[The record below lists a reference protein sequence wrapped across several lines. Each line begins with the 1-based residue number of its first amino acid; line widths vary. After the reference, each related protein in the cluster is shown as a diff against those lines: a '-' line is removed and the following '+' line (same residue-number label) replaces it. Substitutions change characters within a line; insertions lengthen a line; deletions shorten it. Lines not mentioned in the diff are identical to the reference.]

1 VTRQRVVLALV
12 VLVLAA
18 GGVLVWLL
26 RTGAGTEPTVTS
38 AASAD
43 AGVASESV
51 KTQVREAAGKA
62 AEAAYG
68 YTWQT
73 VAVDKAAARDLMT
86 SEMQRRYDRTTAGVV
101 TSSQEDHAVV
111 TAEVVGTALVTA
123 STTHARVLVFV
134 DQRTTGDDLD
144 KPLLDLNR
152 VLVTLERDDG
162 DWLVS
167 ELDAL

>member
-1 VTRQRVVLALV
+1 MTRQRVVLALV

-18 GGVLVWLL
+18 GGVLVWLV
-26 RTGAGTEPTVTS
+26 RAGAGTEPTATS

-43 AGVASESV
+43 ASVASEAV
-51 KTQVREAAGKA
+51 KAQVRAAAGKA
-62 AEAAYG
+62 AAAAYA
-68 YTWQT
+68 YTWET
-73 VAVDKAAARDLMT
+73 VAADKAAARDLMT
-86 SEMQRRYDRTTAGVV
+86 REMQRRYDRTTAGVV
-101 TSSQEDHAVV
+101 TSSQEDHTVV

-134 DQRTTGDDLD
+134 DQRTTGDDLE
-144 KPLLDLNR
+144 PLLDLNR